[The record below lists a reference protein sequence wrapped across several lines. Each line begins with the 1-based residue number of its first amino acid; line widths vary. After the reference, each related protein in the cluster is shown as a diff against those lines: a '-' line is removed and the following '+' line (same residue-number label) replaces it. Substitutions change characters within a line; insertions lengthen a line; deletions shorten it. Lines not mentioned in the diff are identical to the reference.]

1 LLDTWRKYG
10 VIGIVIIAVSSF
22 ILLQIFPKKEEE
34 TSFIGD
40 QQDNVFAQNEKEMT
54 VEAEEPLI
62 LLVDIKGAIKH
73 PGLYKINEGDR
84 VQDVIDLAG
93 GLKEDAD
100 EKQVNLAQR
109 LQDEMVIYI
118 PTIGEEIEHIQPN
131 ISSTNTQNAQDGKVA
146 INHATAEEIQT
157 LNGIGPKK
165 AETIIAYREENGPF
179 HTIEDLL
186 NVSGIGEKT
195 LENIRDQI
203 TVP

>member
-1 LLDTWRKYG
+1 MLDTWRKYG

-84 VQDVIDLAG
+84 IQDVIDLAG
-93 GLKEDAD
+93 GLKDDAD
-100 EKQVNLAQR
+100 ENQVNLAQR

>member
-1 LLDTWRKYG
+1 MLDTWRKYG

-203 TVP
+203 SVP

>member
-1 LLDTWRKYG
+1 
-10 VIGIVIIAVSSF
+10 
-22 ILLQIFPKKEEE
+22 
-34 TSFIGD
+34 
-40 QQDNVFAQNEKEMT
+40 MT

-84 VQDVIDLAG
+84 IQDVIDLAG
-93 GLKEDAD
+93 GLKDDAD
-100 EKQVNLAQR
+100 ENQVNLAQR

-131 ISSTNTQNAQDGKVA
+131 ISSTTTQSAQDGKVA

-203 TVP
+203 SVP

>member
-1 LLDTWRKYG
+1 MLDTWRKYG

-165 AETIIAYREENGPF
+165 AETIIVYREENGPF

>member
-1 LLDTWRKYG
+1 MLDTWRKYG

>member
-1 LLDTWRKYG
+1 LLDIWRKYG
-10 VIGIVIIAVSSF
+10 VIGIVIIAVGSF

-34 TSFIGD
+34 TSFIVD
-40 QQDNVFAQNEKEMT
+40 QQDNVFAQNETEMT

-84 VQDVIDLAG
+84 IQDVIDLAG
-93 GLKEDAD
+93 GLKDDAD
-100 EKQVNLAQR
+100 ENQVNLAQR

-131 ISSTNTQNAQDGKVA
+131 ISSTTTQSAQDGKVA

-203 TVP
+203 SVP

>member
-1 LLDTWRKYG
+1 MWRKYG
-10 VIGIVIIAVSSF
+10 VIGIVIIVVGSF
-22 ILLQIFPKKEEE
+22 ILLQFFSKKEEE
-34 TSFIGD
+34 TSMIVD
-40 QQDNVFAQNEKEMT
+40 QQDNVFAQNEKETT

-84 VQDVIDLAG
+84 IQDVIDLAG
-93 GLKEDAD
+93 GLTEDAD
-100 EKQVNLAQR
+100 ENQINLAQR

-118 PTIGEEIEHIQPN
+118 PTIGEEIEHTQPN
-131 ISSTNTQNAQDGKVA
+131 ISSTNTQHAQDGKIA
-146 INHATAEEIQT
+146 INHATVEEIQT

-165 AETIIAYREENGPF
+165 AETIIAHREENGPF
-179 HTIEDLL
+179 QTIEDLL

-203 TVP
+203 SVP